1 MSFEIHRASRQAFKP
16 LIGLY
21 SESGCGKTHTSL
33 ILARGFVG
41 PKGKIVQADTERGRG
56 SLFADILPGG
66 YETFQIGEPFS
77 PAHYIEAIDFVEQQK
92 ADVGIIDSCSH
103 EWEGLGGVL
112 EMAGDNESRS
122 GKQGLHNWRQPK
134 MEHAKFVLR
143 LLQSSIPWIVCLR
156 AKYKT
161 HQGKDDKGKTII
173 IKDEVTSPI
182 QAEDFVYELTFHA
195 ELLTNH
201 SLVVTKEGHPELRKC
216 FPKDKIG
223 PITFE
228 HGKLLAD
235 WCAGAGTVKPVT
247 ANPAPAAS
255 QSTDMK
261 ALKKTLVSVAIPKHC
276 PDLESLQQ
284 FLHDELFLTPDQMLA
299 NQTAEQLQKIIT
311 KLEQRPVDQGVMP

>member
-66 YETFQIGEPFS
+66 YETFQISEPFS
-77 PAHYIEAIDFVEQQK
+77 PARHIEAIDFVEK
-92 ADVGIIDSCSH
+92 AGADIGILDSGSH
-103 EWEGLGGVL
+103 CWEGLGGVL
-112 EMAGDNESRS
+112 EMANDNEIRTQ
-122 GKQGLHNWRQPK
+122 KQGLHNWRQPK

-161 HQGKDDKGKTII
+161 RQGKDDKGKTVI
-173 IKDEVTSPI
+173 IKDEATSPI
-182 QAEDFVYELTFHA
+182 QSEDFIYEMTVHL
-195 ELLTNH
+195 ELLPNH
-201 SLVVTKEGHPELRKC
+201 SIIVTKEGHPELRKC
-216 FPKDKIG
+216 FPANKTG

-235 WCAGAGTVKPVT
+235 WCAGAGTSQSVT
-247 ANPAPAAS
+247 TGSGHAAS
-255 QSTDMK
+255 SADMK
-261 ALKKTLVSVAIPKHC
+261 ALKKKLVAVAIPAHC
-276 PDLESLQQ
+276 PDIESLQR
-284 FLHDELFLTPDQMLA
+284 FLHDECLMDPAEMLA
-299 NQTAEQLQKIIT
+299 NQTAAQLEAIIS
-311 KLEQRPVDQGVMP
+311 KLSKRPVDQGNVS

>member
-1 MSFEIHRASRQAFKP
+1 MSFQLHKASRQAFKP

-41 PKGKIVQADTERGRG
+41 PTGKIIQADTERGRG

-77 PAHYIEAIDFVEQQK
+77 PAKYIEAIDFVEK
-92 ADVGIIDSCSH
+92 SGVGIIDSCSH

-112 EMAGDNESRS
+112 EMAGDNEQRS

-161 HQGKDDKGKTII
+161 RQGKDDKGKTII

-216 FPKDKIG
+216 FPKDKSG

-235 WCAGAGTVKPVT
+235 WCAGAGTVKPAT
-247 ANPAPAAS
+247 ANPVPATA
-255 QSTDMK
+255 DLK
-261 ALKKTLVSVAIPKHC
+261 ALKKKLVALAVPNHVDSVEH
-276 PDLESLQQ
+276 LQQ
-284 FLHDELFLTPDQMLA
+284 FLHDEMFLPPDELLA
-299 NQTAEQLQKIIT
+299 NQTAVQLEGIIS
-311 KLEQRPVDQGVMP
+311 KLAIRQPPTP